1 MTAKEYLRQAYFLDQ
16 RINSDIAEVER
27 LRKMVCG
34 ISAAGFEE
42 RHDKNTATD
51 APFVRSLEK
60 IWELERKINAE
71 IDSLVDLKAQIREVI
86 EAVPDPNERIVL
98 RYRYVNNRTWEQIG
112 DALHA
117 DRTTVYRWHS
127 RAIHHV
133 KLPEEPIIV

>member
-27 LRKMVCG
+27 LRLMLSG
-34 ISAAGFEE
+34 ISASGFEE
-42 RHDKNTATD
+42 RYDKNRPID

-60 IWELERKINAE
+60 IWELEKKIDDE
-71 IDSLVDLKAQIREVI
+71 IDSLVDLKAQIRDVI
-86 EAVPDPNERIVL
+86 ESVPDPNERIVL

-117 DRTTVYRWHS
+117 DRTTVYRWYS
-127 RAIHHV
+127 RAIRHV
-133 KLPEEPIIV
+133 KLPENPIIV